1 MVQTSCHLD
10 EYNSS
15 YDLKNRNYSNLG
27 DCSEID
33 FKDRIVTLLRRIFWV
48 QWDPNLDIL
57 ISGKFVFLKVY
68 FTQKFKSLNLDE

>member
-1 MVQTSCHLD
+1 MKVVLPDVYFVQKFKSSHLD

-15 YDLKNRNYSNLG
+15 YDLNNRNYSNSG

-33 FKDRIVTLLRRIFWV
+33 FRDKIIPLLCQIFWV

-57 ISGKFVFLKVY
+57 ISGRFVMLEV
-68 FTQKFKSLNLDE
+68 